1 MSRRVIAVITAG
13 FFTVFTAYGIRYM
26 YGVLL
31 PKMLPA
37 LEINKAEAG
46 IIYAS
51 YFIAYTIFSPILG
64 LMADRLSIRLILTA
78 FPAMLCL
85 GTFLMSY
92 SSSLLNSSL
101 FFALAGLGSAACWS
115 PVMALIL
122 RWVSDRRRGIAL
134 AITDMGSTSGILVW
148 TWLMPYIVEASD
160 WMAGWKSLAAMA
172 LIATV
177 LNAVLIKD
185 KPLPESIHSPS
196 TTINVSGEKTGYIY
210 LKLLQNKMFWL
221 IGLSYMLVGFSVL
234 IPFTFLTAHAVETF
248 QMPYQTAKWLIIVIA
263 IFGLIGKLTIG
274 YYSDVLGRIKMMIL
288 CSLLIAAG
296 SFGIMLSNTI
306 LTLAISCAI
315 FGLGYGALWAVYAA
329 VASDYFPKMYSGRI
343 IGLWTVY
350 LGIGSIVAPP
360 LAGWTI
366 DTTGSYAWAFLLT
379 SVSAAISILLLFP
392 LIKTRPHPG
401 SNL

>member
-1 MSRRVIAVITAG
+1 
-13 FFTVFTAYGIRYM
+13 M

-64 LMADRLSIRLILTA
+64 LMADRLNIRLILTV

-85 GTFLMSY
+85 GAFLMSY

-122 RWVSDRRRGIAL
+122 RWISDRRRGIAL
-134 AITDMGSTSGILVW
+134 AITDMGSTSGVLVW

-160 WMAGWKSLAAMA
+160 WMTGWKSLAAMA
-172 LIATV
+172 FIATA
-177 LNAVLIKD
+177 LNAILIKD
-185 KPLPESIHSPS
+185 KPAHEPATSFSNATNIP
-196 TTINVSGEKTGYIY
+196 GEKIGYIY
-210 LKLLQNKMFWL
+210 LKLLQNKLFWL
-221 IGLSYMLVGFSVL
+221 IGLSYLLVGFSIL

-248 QMPYQTAKWLIIVIA
+248 QMPYQTAKWLIIVVA

-274 YYSDVLGRIKMMIL
+274 YYSDVLGRVKMMIL
-288 CSLLIAAG
+288 CDILIAIG
-296 SFGIMLSNTI
+296 GFGIMFSTTI
-306 LTLAISCAI
+306 LTLAISAAI

-329 VASDYFPKMYSGRI
+329 VASDYFPKKYSGRI

-366 DTTGSYAWAFLLT
+366 DTTGSYTWAFLLT
-379 SVSAAISILLLFP
+379 SVSAIISILLLFP
-392 LIKTRPHPG
+392 LIKTRPNPV